1 MKYRYFFNRRN
12 KDKLVCVSVSVEMIY
27 TAVVLE
33 DPIMLYNNITNNGL
47 DVFIQDFSEFQKI
60 NMERYYYSGSAS
72 YNGRKITIKSK
83 SEIKGNQ
90 TDH

>member
-12 KDKLVCVSVSVEMIY
+12 NDKLVCVSVSVEMIY

-47 DVFIQDFSEFQKI
+47 DVFIQDFSEF
-60 NMERYYYSGSAS
+60 
-72 YNGRKITIKSK
+72 
-83 SEIKGNQ
+83 
-90 TDH
+90 

>member
-1 MKYRYFFNRRN
+1 MRRSALINEVSVFFNRRN

-47 DVFIQDFSEFQKI
+47 DVFIQDFSEF
-60 NMERYYYSGSAS
+60 
-72 YNGRKITIKSK
+72 
-83 SEIKGNQ
+83 
-90 TDH
+90 

>member
-1 MKYRYFFNRRN
+1 MRYRYFFNRRN

-33 DPIMLYNNITNNGL
+33 DPIMLYNNIINNGL

-60 NMERYYYSGSAS
+60 NMERYHNSGSAS

>member
-33 DPIMLYNNITNNGL
+33 DPIMLYNNITNNGMA
-47 DVFIQDFSEFQKI
+47 VFIQDFSKF
-60 NMERYYYSGSAS
+60 
-72 YNGRKITIKSK
+72 
-83 SEIKGNQ
+83 
-90 TDH
+90 

>member
-47 DVFIQDFSEFQKI
+47 AVFIQDFSKFQKI
-60 NMERYYYSGSAS
+60 NMERYYYSNSVS
-72 YNGRKITIKSK
+72 YNGKKLTIKSK